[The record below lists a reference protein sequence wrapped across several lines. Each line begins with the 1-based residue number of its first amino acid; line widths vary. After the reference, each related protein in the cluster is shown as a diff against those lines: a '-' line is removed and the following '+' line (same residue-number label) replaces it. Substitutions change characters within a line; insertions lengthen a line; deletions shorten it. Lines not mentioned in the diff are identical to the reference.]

1 MSNRARVAVFASGGG
16 TNLQALLD
24 HFDPGGAAAAHVAL
38 VVGSR
43 EGIGA
48 LARAEAAGVEAAV
61 VDERAIGAE
70 AAADALLELLDRH
83 RIDIVALAGY
93 LRLVPLAVVERFR
106 GRILNIHPAL
116 LPAFGGTGMYGMRVH
131 QAVIA
136 SGATV
141 SGATVHLVDE
151 RYDEGRIVVQW
162 PVPVVPGDTAEKL
175 AARVLRAEHLIYP
188 LAVEALIRGAP
199 DRPLAAELSFDI
211 VDAATPDPA
220 GARRLLALP

>member
-1 MSNRARVAVFASGGG
+1 MRNPARLAVFASGGG

-24 HFDPGGAAAAHVAL
+24 HFEPGAAPAARVEL
-38 VVGSR
+38 VVASR

-83 RIDIVALAGY
+83 GIDIIALAGY
-93 LRLVPLAVVERFR
+93 LRLVPTAVVERFR

-116 LPAFGGTGMYGMRVH
+116 LPAFGGAGMYGMRVH
-131 QAVIA
+131 EAAIA

-141 SGATVHLVDE
+141 TGATVHIVDKH
-151 RYDEGRIVVQW
+151 YDEGRIVIQW
-162 PVPVVPGDTAEKL
+162 PVPVVPGDTPEQL
-175 AARVLRAEHLIYP
+175 AARVLRVEHIIYP

-199 DRPLAAELSFDI
+199 DRPQADELSFDI
-211 VDAATPDPA
+211 VDAAAPDPA
-220 GARRLLALP
+220 GARRLLASP